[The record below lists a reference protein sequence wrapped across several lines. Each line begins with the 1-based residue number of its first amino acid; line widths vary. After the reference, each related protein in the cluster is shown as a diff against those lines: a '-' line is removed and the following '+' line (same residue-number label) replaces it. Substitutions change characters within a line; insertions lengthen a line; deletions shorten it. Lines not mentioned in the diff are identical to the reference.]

1 MGFDNLQEELES
13 LYDEEFR
20 LDDEIRQVLSI

>member
-20 LDDEIRQVLSI
+20 LDDEIR

>member
-1 MGFDNLQEELES
+1 MFITADEFYNLQEELES

-20 LDDEIRQVLSI
+20 LDAEIR